1 MLLAV
6 ARQSLLEAVHN
17 RLSWLALVLLLLAWL
32 FTEFIGA
39 LAITEH
45 RVIQATILASLLRF
59 AGVFLI
65 VLFVVASILREQQ
78 ERNLESLLALPYPR
92 AAYVLGKQLAYG
104 ALALVLAAAC
114 ALLLLAYAP
123 IAAVVPW
130 GISLACELV
139 LAAAFGLL
147 LAFTFRQTVAAVAAF
162 AVIYFLARAMGALL
176 LMLAQPTFSYRG
188 WGELFVEYFI
198 AGLAWILPGLYRFTD
213 AGWLAPGGLPEG
225 ALLYALGQTAVYLP
239 LLLAAAM
246 VDLYRREF

>member
-1 MLLAV
+1 MLLTV
-6 ARQSLLEAVHN
+6 ARQSLAEAAYN
-17 RLSWLALVLLLLAWL
+17 RLSWLALALLLLAWL

-45 RVIQATILASLLRF
+45 RAIQATVLASLLRLT
-59 AGVFLI
+59 GVFLL
-65 VLFVVASILREQQ
+65 VLFVVASVLREQQ
-78 ERNLESLLALPYPR
+78 ERALESLLTLPHPR
-92 AAYVLGKQLAYG
+92 AAYVLGK
-104 ALALVLAAAC
+104 ALAHAVLALILAIAC
-114 ALLLLAYAP
+114 GLLLLLHAQ
-123 IAAVVPW
+123 AAVVVPW
-130 GISLACELV
+130 TVSLACELV

-188 WGELFVEYFI
+188 WGEAFIEHFI
-198 AGLAWILPGLYRFTD
+198 AGLAWVLPGLYRFTD
-213 AGWLAPGGLPEG
+213 AGWLAAAGLPDG
-225 ALLYALGQTAVYLP
+225 ALGYVLGQTLVYLP